1 MMDVVKTFNEINV
14 YGPSGREDL
23 TREAIKKIAS
33 QFTKDIKTDAMG
45 NLICRVAGKEGG
57 KKIMFSAHM
66 DSIGLIATVIEDGG
80 YIRFGKVGGVSPYN
94 IVSQPVVFANGT
106 KGFVG
111 VNEDVDWSKLSL
123 EDMFIDIGAKDKA
136 DAEKQVKAGD
146 MAVYVAPTYT
156 TSGGF
161 IVGPYLDD
169 RICCVAQLMA
179 MEQLAAQNDMPE
191 NDAYFVFTVQ
201 EEVGM
206 RGAKPA
212 GYAVDPDYFVV
223 CDVTHTDDLPK
234 SNHHCSSKPG
244 KGGAIKVM
252 DGSVIAHPQVVKM
265 LEDLAKKNKIGY
277 QMDVLK
283 FGGTDAGAVHVTRAG
298 VPSSGVSISIRNCHR
313 PQEVA
318 SIYDVEETAIL
329 LAAFAGK
336 KF

>member
-1 MMDVVKTFNEINV
+1 MMDVLKTFNEINV

-23 TREAIKKIAS
+23 TREAIRKIAS
-33 QFTKDIKTDAMG
+33 EFTKDIKTDAMG
-45 NLICRVAGKEGG
+45 NLICHMEGKGG
-57 KKIMFSAHM
+57 KKVMFSAHM

-80 YIRFGKVGGVSPYN
+80 YIRFGRVGGISPYN

-106 KGFVG
+106 RGFVG
-111 VNEDVDWSKLSL
+111 VNEEVDWAKLTL

-136 DAEKQVKAGD
+136 EAEKLVKAGD

-156 TSGGF
+156 TLGGF

-179 MEQLAAQNDMPE
+179 MEQLAAAGGPE
-191 NDAYFVFTVQ
+191 NDTYFVFTVQ

-212 GYAVDPDYFVV
+212 GYAIDPDYFVV
-223 CDVTHTDDLPK
+223 SDVTHTDDLPK
-234 SNHHCSSKPG
+234 STHHCSSKPG

-283 FGGTDAGAVHVTRAG
+283 FGGTDAGVVHNGRAG

-318 SIYDVEETAIL
+318 SIYDVEETAKL
-329 LAAFAGK
+329 LAAFADY

>member
-1 MMDVVKTFNEINV
+1 MMDVLKTFEAINV
-14 YGPSGREDL
+14 YGPSGREDK
-23 TREAIKKIAS
+23 TREAIKAVAS

-45 NLICRVAGKEGG
+45 NLICRMEGKGG
-57 KKIMFSAHM
+57 KKVMFSAHM
-66 DSIGLIATVIEDGG
+66 DSIGVIATVIEDGG
-80 YIRFGKVGGVSPYN
+80 YIRFGRVGGVSPYN
-94 IVSQPVVFANGT
+94 IVSQPVVFASGL
-106 KGFVG
+106 KGYIG
-111 VNEDVDWSKLSL
+111 VNEDVDWAKLTL
-123 EDMFIDIGAKDKA
+123 EDLYIDIGAKDKA
-136 DAEKQVKAGD
+136 EAEKLVKAGD
-146 MAVYVAPTYT
+146 MAVYDAPIYT

-179 MEQLAAQNDMPE
+179 MEQLAEAGGPQNDT
-191 NDAYFVFTVQ
+191 YFVFTVQ
-201 EEVGM
+201 EEVGC
-206 RGAKPA
+206 RGAKTA
-212 GYAVDPDYFVV
+212 GFAVDPDYFVV

-265 LEDLAKKNKIGY
+265 LVDLAKKNKIGY

-283 FGGTDAGAVHVTRAG
+283 FGGTDAGAVHNGREG

-313 PQEVA
+313 PQELA
-318 SIYDVEETAIL
+318 SIYDVEETAKL
-329 LAAFAGK
+329 LAAFADR